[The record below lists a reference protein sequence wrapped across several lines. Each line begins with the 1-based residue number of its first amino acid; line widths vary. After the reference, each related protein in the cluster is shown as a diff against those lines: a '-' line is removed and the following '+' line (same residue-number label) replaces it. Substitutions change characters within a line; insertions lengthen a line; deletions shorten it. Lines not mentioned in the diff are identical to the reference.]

1 MFTLDEVE
9 RREKGAPDV
18 LNRAKISPAQGSAF
32 WWHDWKAFLIER
44 QKKTTEKVSVLSA
57 NVTAKVNVSP
67 PKSAGTTKETAP
79 EASRAN
85 IKVRLKFLLYP
96 RNRIIN

>member
-1 MFTLDEVE
+1 LSVFTLDEVE

-18 LNRAKISPAQGSAF
+18 LNRASAAQGSAF

-67 PKSAGTTKETAP
+67 SKSAGTPKETAP

-85 IKVRLKFLLYP
+85 IKVRFKFLLYP
-96 RNRIIN
+96 